1 MLEFIIDN
9 YYVILIICVLLI
21 FGIIGYIVDTLKNSQ
36 KNNVNE
42 LDTYVPEEE
51 VFIQNT
57 ENDQEQENIQEE
69 EQSAENLIEEYNND
83 KNPRYLYSLVDVL
96 LYIKE
101 LKK

>member
-1 MLEFIIDN
+1 MKEFIINN

-69 EQSAENLIEEYNND
+69 EQSAENLIEEYNNEQ
-83 KNPRYLYSLVDVL
+83 
-96 LYIKE
+96 KE
-101 LKK
+101 DDSK

>member
-69 EQSAENLIEEYNND
+69 EQSAENLIEEYNNEQ
-83 KNPRYLYSLVDVL
+83 
-96 LYIKE
+96 KE
-101 LKK
+101 DDSK